1 MGKDMFKLGLNLLII
16 SAVAALLLAL
26 TNSVTASTIA
36 QRNEQ
41 ANAEARKLVLES
53 AQDFEEVKDVKTD
66 NSKGVKV
73 SEIYE
78 AKDASGNTVGYTLKV
93 LPSGYGG
100 TIELM
105 VGIDSAK
112 GQVSGINVVSN
123 SETAGLGAKSTDP
136 EFSDQYKGKPLEEL
150 SVLKNGTPGDTEI
163 KAISGATI
171 TSTAV
176 TKITAGHCCFHHL
189 LALQGRQENIFIN
202 PTGAKYQ
209 TVCQSY
215 TCTST

>member
-112 GQVSGINVVSN
+112 GQVSGINVVIN

-176 TKITAGHCCFHHL
+176 TNGVDAAIEVYNNSLK
-189 LALQGRQENIFIN
+189 
-202 PTGAKYQ
+202 
-209 TVCQSY
+209 
-215 TCTST
+215 

>member
-53 AQDFEEVKDVKTD
+53 AQDFEQVKDAKTD
-66 NSKGVKV
+66 NSKGVEV

-112 GQVSGINVVSN
+112 GQVSGINVASN

-176 TKITAGHCCFHHL
+176 TNGVDAAIEVYNNSLK
-189 LALQGRQENIFIN
+189 
-202 PTGAKYQ
+202 
-209 TVCQSY
+209 
-215 TCTST
+215 

>member
-16 SAVAALLLAL
+16 SAIAALLLAF
-26 TNSVTASTIA
+26 TNNVTADTIA
-36 QRNEQ
+36 KRNEQ

-66 NSKGVKV
+66 NSKGVEV

-105 VGIDSAK
+105 VGIDSAN

-123 SETAGLGAKSTDP
+123 SETAGLGAKATDP

-176 TKITAGHCCFHHL
+176 TNGVDAAIEVYNNSLK
-189 LALQGRQENIFIN
+189 
-202 PTGAKYQ
+202 
-209 TVCQSY
+209 
-215 TCTST
+215 

>member
-41 ANAEARKLVLES
+41 ANAEARKLVLEY
-53 AQDFEEVKDVKTD
+53 AQDFEQVKDVKTD
-66 NSKGVKV
+66 NSKGVEV

-163 KAISGATI
+163 KAISGAPI

-176 TKITAGHCCFHHL
+176 TNGVDAAIEVYNNSLK
-189 LALQGRQENIFIN
+189 
-202 PTGAKYQ
+202 
-209 TVCQSY
+209 
-215 TCTST
+215 

>member
-73 SEIYE
+73 SEIYV

-176 TKITAGHCCFHHL
+176 TNGVDAAIEVYNNSLK
-189 LALQGRQENIFIN
+189 
-202 PTGAKYQ
+202 
-209 TVCQSY
+209 
-215 TCTST
+215 

>member
-66 NSKGVKV
+66 NSKGVEV

-78 AKDASGNTVGYTLKV
+78 AKYASGNTVGYTLKV

-176 TKITAGHCCFHHL
+176 TNGVDAAIEVYNNSLK
-189 LALQGRQENIFIN
+189 
-202 PTGAKYQ
+202 
-209 TVCQSY
+209 
-215 TCTST
+215 

>member
-53 AQDFEEVKDVKTD
+53 AQDFEEVKDAKTD

-123 SETAGLGAKSTDP
+123 SETAGLGAKATDP

-176 TKITAGHCCFHHL
+176 TNGVDAAIEVYNNSLK
-189 LALQGRQENIFIN
+189 
-202 PTGAKYQ
+202 
-209 TVCQSY
+209 
-215 TCTST
+215 

>member
-123 SETAGLGAKSTDP
+123 SEPAGLGAKATNP

-176 TKITAGHCCFHHL
+176 TNGVDAAIEVYNNSLK
-189 LALQGRQENIFIN
+189 
-202 PTGAKYQ
+202 
-209 TVCQSY
+209 
-215 TCTST
+215 

>member
-16 SAVAALLLAL
+16 SAVAALLLAF
-26 TNSVTASTIA
+26 TNSVTADTIA
-36 QRNEQ
+36 KRSEQ

-53 AQDFEEVKDVKTD
+53 AQDFEEVKDIKTD
-66 NSKGVKV
+66 NSKGVEV

-105 VGIDSAK
+105 VGIDSAN

-176 TKITAGHCCFHHL
+176 TNGVDAAIEVYNNSLK
-189 LALQGRQENIFIN
+189 
-202 PTGAKYQ
+202 
-209 TVCQSY
+209 
-215 TCTST
+215 

>member
-53 AQDFEEVKDVKTD
+53 AQDFEEVNDVKTD
-66 NSKGVKV
+66 NSKGVEV

-176 TKITAGHCCFHHL
+176 TNGVDAAIEVYNNSLK
-189 LALQGRQENIFIN
+189 
-202 PTGAKYQ
+202 
-209 TVCQSY
+209 
-215 TCTST
+215 

>member
-53 AQDFEEVKDVKTD
+53 AQDFEEVKDAKTD

-105 VGIDSAK
+105 VGIDSAN
-112 GQVSGINVVSN
+112 GQVSGINIVSN
-123 SETAGLGAKSTDP
+123 SETAGLGAKATDP

-176 TKITAGHCCFHHL
+176 TNGVDAAIEVYNNSLK
-189 LALQGRQENIFIN
+189 
-202 PTGAKYQ
+202 
-209 TVCQSY
+209 
-215 TCTST
+215 

>member
-16 SAVAALLLAL
+16 SAIAALLLAF
-26 TNSVTASTIA
+26 TNNVTADTIA
-36 QRNEQ
+36 KRNEQ

-53 AQDFEEVKDVKTD
+53 AQDFEQVKDVKTD

-105 VGIDSAK
+105 VGIDSAN

-123 SETAGLGAKSTDP
+123 SETAGLGAKATNP

-176 TKITAGHCCFHHL
+176 TNGVDAAIEVYNNSLK
-189 LALQGRQENIFIN
+189 
-202 PTGAKYQ
+202 
-209 TVCQSY
+209 
-215 TCTST
+215 

>member
-1 MGKDMFKLGLNLLII
+1 MRKDMFKLGLNLLII

-53 AQDFEEVKDVKTD
+53 AQDFEQVKDVKTD

-176 TKITAGHCCFHHL
+176 TNGVDAAIEVYNNSLK
-189 LALQGRQENIFIN
+189 
-202 PTGAKYQ
+202 
-209 TVCQSY
+209 
-215 TCTST
+215 

>member
-16 SAVAALLLAL
+16 SAIAALLLAF
-26 TNSVTASTIA
+26 TNNVTADTIA
-36 QRNEQ
+36 KRNEQ

-53 AQDFEEVKDVKTD
+53 AQDFEQVKDVKTD
-66 NSKGVKV
+66 NSKGVEV

-105 VGIDSAK
+105 VGIDSVK

-123 SETAGLGAKSTDP
+123 SETAGLGAKATDP

-176 TKITAGHCCFHHL
+176 TNGVDAAIEVYNNSLK
-189 LALQGRQENIFIN
+189 
-202 PTGAKYQ
+202 
-209 TVCQSY
+209 
-215 TCTST
+215 

>member
-1 MGKDMFKLGLNLLII
+1 MGKDMIKLGLNLLII

-26 TNSVTASTIA
+26 TNSVTAGTIA
-36 QRNEQ
+36 ERSEQ

-53 AQDFEEVKDVKTD
+53 AETFEEVKDAKLD
-66 NSKGVKV
+66 NSTGVEV
-73 SEIYE
+73 AEIFE

-100 TIELM
+100 AIELM
-105 VGIDSAK
+105 VGIDSAN

-123 SETAGLGAKSTDP
+123 SETAGLGAKATDP
-136 EFSDQYKGKPLEEL
+136 EFSDQYKGKPLEAL

-176 TKITAGHCCFHHL
+176 TNGVDAAIEVYNNSLK
-189 LALQGRQENIFIN
+189 
-202 PTGAKYQ
+202 
-209 TVCQSY
+209 
-215 TCTST
+215 

>member
-53 AQDFEEVKDVKTD
+53 AQDFEEVKDAKTD

-78 AKDASGNTVGYTLKV
+78 AKDASGNTVGYTLKD

-105 VGIDSAK
+105 VGIDSAN

-123 SETAGLGAKSTDP
+123 SETAGLGAKATDP

-176 TKITAGHCCFHHL
+176 TNGVDAAIEVYNNSLK
-189 LALQGRQENIFIN
+189 
-202 PTGAKYQ
+202 
-209 TVCQSY
+209 
-215 TCTST
+215 

>member
-66 NSKGVKV
+66 NSKGVEV

-78 AKDASGNTVGYTLKV
+78 AKDASGNTLGYTLKV

-176 TKITAGHCCFHHL
+176 TNGVDAAIEVYNNSLK
-189 LALQGRQENIFIN
+189 
-202 PTGAKYQ
+202 
-209 TVCQSY
+209 
-215 TCTST
+215 

>member
-53 AQDFEEVKDVKTD
+53 AQDFEQVKDVKTD
-66 NSKGVKV
+66 NSKGVEV

-105 VGIDSAK
+105 VGIDSAN
-112 GQVSGINVVSN
+112 GQVSGINIVSN

-176 TKITAGHCCFHHL
+176 TNGVDAAIEVYNNSLK
-189 LALQGRQENIFIN
+189 
-202 PTGAKYQ
+202 
-209 TVCQSY
+209 
-215 TCTST
+215 

>member
-66 NSKGVKV
+66 NSKGVEV

-150 SVLKNGTPGDTEI
+150 SVLKKGTPGDTEI

-176 TKITAGHCCFHHL
+176 TNGVDAAIEVYNNSLK
-189 LALQGRQENIFIN
+189 
-202 PTGAKYQ
+202 
-209 TVCQSY
+209 
-215 TCTST
+215 

>member
-53 AQDFEEVKDVKTD
+53 AQDFEQVKDVKTD

-78 AKDASGNTVGYTLKV
+78 AKEASGNTVGYTLKV

-123 SETAGLGAKSTDP
+123 SETAGLGAKATNP

-176 TKITAGHCCFHHL
+176 TNGVDAAIEVYNNSLK
-189 LALQGRQENIFIN
+189 
-202 PTGAKYQ
+202 
-209 TVCQSY
+209 
-215 TCTST
+215 

>member
-53 AQDFEEVKDVKTD
+53 AQDFEQVKDVKTD
-66 NSKGVKV
+66 NSKGVEV

-123 SETAGLGAKSTDP
+123 SETAGLGAKATNP

-163 KAISGATI
+163 KAIYGATI

-176 TKITAGHCCFHHL
+176 TNGVDAAIEVYNNSLK
-189 LALQGRQENIFIN
+189 
-202 PTGAKYQ
+202 
-209 TVCQSY
+209 
-215 TCTST
+215 

>member
-53 AQDFEEVKDVKTD
+53 AQDFEEVKDAKTD
-66 NSKGVKV
+66 NSKGIKV

-123 SETAGLGAKSTDP
+123 SETAGLGAKATDP

-176 TKITAGHCCFHHL
+176 TNGVDAAIEVYNNSLK
-189 LALQGRQENIFIN
+189 
-202 PTGAKYQ
+202 
-209 TVCQSY
+209 
-215 TCTST
+215 

>member
-53 AQDFEEVKDVKTD
+53 AQDFKQVKDVKTD
-66 NSKGVKV
+66 NSKGVEV

-123 SETAGLGAKSTDP
+123 SETAGLGAKATNP

-176 TKITAGHCCFHHL
+176 TNGVDAAIEVYNNSLK
-189 LALQGRQENIFIN
+189 
-202 PTGAKYQ
+202 
-209 TVCQSY
+209 
-215 TCTST
+215 

>member
-1 MGKDMFKLGLNLLII
+1 MGKDMIKLGLNLLII

-26 TNSVTASTIA
+26 TNSVTADTIA
-36 QRNEQ
+36 QRSEQ
-41 ANAEARKLVLES
+41 ANAEARKLVLDFAET
-53 AQDFEEVKDVKTD
+53 FEEVKDAKTD
-66 NSKGVKV
+66 NSKGIEVA
-73 SEIYE
+73 EIFE

-100 TIELM
+100 EIQLM
-105 VGIDSAK
+105 VGIDSANN
-112 GQVSGINVVSN
+112 QVSGINVVSN
-123 SETAGLGAKSTDP
+123 SETAGLGARSTEP

-176 TKITAGHCCFHHL
+176 TNGVDAAIEVYNNSLK
-189 LALQGRQENIFIN
+189 
-202 PTGAKYQ
+202 
-209 TVCQSY
+209 
-215 TCTST
+215 

>member
-1 MGKDMFKLGLNLLII
+1 MGKDMIKLGLNLLII

-26 TNSVTASTIA
+26 TNSVTAGTIA
-36 QRNEQ
+36 QRSEQ
-41 ANAEARKLVLES
+41 ANAEARKLVLDS
-53 AQDFEEVKDVKTD
+53 AETFEEVKDVKTD
-66 NSKGVKV
+66 NSKGIEVA
-73 SEIYE
+73 EIYE

-100 TIELM
+100 QIELM
-105 VGIDSAK
+105 VGIDSANS
-112 GQVSGINVVSN
+112 QVSGINVVSN

-176 TKITAGHCCFHHL
+176 TNGVDAAIEVYNNSLK
-189 LALQGRQENIFIN
+189 
-202 PTGAKYQ
+202 
-209 TVCQSY
+209 
-215 TCTST
+215 

>member
-53 AQDFEEVKDVKTD
+53 AQDFEQVKDVKTD
-66 NSKGVKV
+66 NSKGVEV

-78 AKDASGNTVGYTLKV
+78 AIDASGNTVGYTLKV

-176 TKITAGHCCFHHL
+176 TNGVDAAIEVYNNSLK
-189 LALQGRQENIFIN
+189 
-202 PTGAKYQ
+202 
-209 TVCQSY
+209 
-215 TCTST
+215 

>member
-36 QRNEQ
+36 KRNEQ

-53 AQDFEEVKDVKTD
+53 AQDFEEVKDAKTD
-66 NSKGVKV
+66 NSKGVEV

-176 TKITAGHCCFHHL
+176 TNGVDAAIEVYNNSLK
-189 LALQGRQENIFIN
+189 
-202 PTGAKYQ
+202 
-209 TVCQSY
+209 
-215 TCTST
+215 

>member
-16 SAVAALLLAL
+16 SAIAALLLAF
-26 TNSVTASTIA
+26 TNNVTADTIA
-36 QRNEQ
+36 KRNEQ

-53 AQDFEEVKDVKTD
+53 AQDFEQVKDVKTD
-66 NSKGVKV
+66 NSKGVEV

-105 VGIDSAK
+105 VGIDSAN

-123 SETAGLGAKSTDP
+123 SETAGLGAKATNP

-176 TKITAGHCCFHHL
+176 TNGVDAAIEVYNNSLK
-189 LALQGRQENIFIN
+189 
-202 PTGAKYQ
+202 
-209 TVCQSY
+209 
-215 TCTST
+215 

>member
-66 NSKGVKV
+66 NSTGVKV

-176 TKITAGHCCFHHL
+176 TNGVDAAIEVYNNSLK
-189 LALQGRQENIFIN
+189 
-202 PTGAKYQ
+202 
-209 TVCQSY
+209 
-215 TCTST
+215 

>member
-53 AQDFEEVKDVKTD
+53 AQDFEQVKDVKTD
-66 NSKGVKV
+66 NSKGVEV

-163 KAISGATI
+163 KVISGATI

-176 TKITAGHCCFHHL
+176 TNGVDAAIEVYNNSLK
-189 LALQGRQENIFIN
+189 
-202 PTGAKYQ
+202 
-209 TVCQSY
+209 
-215 TCTST
+215 

>member
-26 TNSVTASTIA
+26 TNSVTSSTIA

-53 AQDFEEVKDVKTD
+53 AQDFEQVKDAKTD
-66 NSKGVKV
+66 NSKGVEV

-176 TKITAGHCCFHHL
+176 TNGVDAAIEVYNNSLK
-189 LALQGRQENIFIN
+189 
-202 PTGAKYQ
+202 
-209 TVCQSY
+209 
-215 TCTST
+215 